1 MYKKTEDVL
10 FKELL
15 RNCQKNLPRRW
26 DHLVSEC
33 CVVISSAYMNYM
45 KHHVLASR
53 GWSAPLLLEI
63 ASSKYT
69 VTLNSLDPQIALVP
83 CDKSQHD
90 SALLL
95 RPHLISLS
103 KRRAQRLSLFRK
115 MDEQWQTQD
124 ITKQGYVMVRHG
136 TSLEEPIYIS
146 QHATWCHGMPGFPC
160 AVLHGVPGC
169 PSPFGSRRDATT
181 SARSPPRFFWSFTDL
196 VFRNSRQRIRIKN
209 RETWIVRS

>member
-15 RNCQKNLPRRW
+15 RNCQKNFPRRW

-90 SALLL
+90 SALT
-95 RPHLISLS
+95 RGAHLYNM
-103 KRRAQRLSLFRK
+103 RL
-115 MDEQWQTQD
+115 D
-124 ITKQGYVMVRHG
+124 VMVCQVSPAQFCMV
-136 TSLEEPIYIS
+136 SLGVPRRLDPD
-146 QHATWCHGMPGFPC
+146 GMPRL
-160 AVLHGVPGC
+160 LHVHHHDSSGPLQ
-169 PSPFGSRRDATT
+169 T
-181 SARSPPRFFWSFTDL
+181 
-196 VFRNSRQRIRIKN
+196 
-209 RETWIVRS
+209 